1 MTKLHDL
8 FERHGQS
15 PWLDNLRRDWLVD
28 GELGRWVERGVRGI
42 TSNPSTFQ
50 KAMSE
55 GSAYDEQL
63 DRLLAE
69 GGTVPDAYWAMVT
82 TDIEDTLALLRPVYD
97 ESGGQDGYVSLEL
110 GPAMARDTHASI
122 AAARGF
128 HEAIDEP
135 NLMIKI
141 PATDEGVPAVQRMIA
156 EGRSINITLIFS
168 LDRYAE
174 VIEAYISG
182 LEELAVAQPDRD
194 LRDVASVASF
204 FISRVDVEIDK
215 RLEAIG
221 TEEARALK
229 GKAAVA
235 QAKLAYRL
243 FGSSF
248 AGDRWKALVERGAR
262 VQRPL
267 WASTSTK
274 DPSLPDTLYVD
285 TLIGPDTVNTMPEGT
300 IEAFEAHGTVAATVD
315 QGAEEAE
322 QLFEQLT
329 SLGVDLDDVSV
340 VLEEEGVQAFVKA
353 FDGLL
358 ATLEEKVAART

>member
-1 MTKLHDL
+1 MTKLHEL
-8 FERHGQS
+8 FDGHGQS

-42 TSNPSTFQ
+42 TSNPSIFQ

-69 GGTVPDAYWAMVT
+69 GGSVTDAYWAMVT
-82 TDIEDTLALLRPVYD
+82 TDIEDTLALLRPVFD
-97 ESGGQDGYVSLEL
+97 DSGGRDGFVSLEL
-110 GPAMARDTHASI
+110 GPIMARDTHASI

-141 PATDEGVPAVQRMIA
+141 PATEEGIPAVQRMIA

-182 LEELAVAQPDRD
+182 LEELSVAQPDRD
-194 LRDVASVASF
+194 LGDVASVASF
-204 FISRVDVEIDK
+204 FVSRVDVEVDK

-221 TEEARALK
+221 TAEARALK

-243 FGSSF
+243 FRSSF
-248 AGDRWKALVERGAR
+248 AGDRWAALAERGAR

-285 TLIGPDTVNTMPEGT
+285 TLIGPDTVNTMPEAT
-300 IEAFEAHGTVAATVD
+300 LEAFEAHGTVAATVE
-315 QGAEEAE
+315 QGADEADE
-322 QLFEQLT
+322 LFEQLAA
-329 SLGVDLDDVSV
+329 LGVDLDDVAA
-340 VLEEEGVQAFVKA
+340 VLEVEGIDSFAKA
-353 FDGLL
+353 FDGLI